1 MQKSKKKQEKH
12 TTKKDTELGSTGGV
26 NASGQFEWTDE
37 FKKWFDNQSKNAKLT
52 GAILYTI
59 NKLENGLGQR
69 SSSPGDGVCEIKG
82 KSDKAFRLYYGHAIG
97 KYFLLIGGFKNSRR
111 EQDQDIK
118 KAKRILNSLKGE

>member
-1 MQKSKKKQEKH
+1 MTAS
-12 TTKKDTELGSTGGV
+12 TLTSALASLPALGSTDGV

-37 FKKWFDNQSKNAKLT
+37 IKKWFDNQSKNAKLT

-82 KSDKAFRLYYGHAIG
+82 KSDKAFRPCYGHAIG
-97 KYFLLIGGFKNSRR
+97 NNFLLNGGFKNSSK
-111 EQDQDIK
+111 EQDEDIK
-118 KAKRILNSLKGE
+118 KAKQILNSLKGK